1 MTAPNPQVVAAMRQL
16 IAVRETLMVDACT
29 VTRPGAQPSPPDLD
43 PDTGMPLTDPADPEV
58 YVGPCVVADPSSALQ
73 GHRTVND
80 DAGVPNQRVL
90 RVPHR
95 AALLPGDVVTV
106 TASAVSP
113 GLVGSVFTV
122 AGEQERTFATY
133 RRYVLRGSSWEE

>member
-1 MTAPNPQVVAAMRQL
+1 MTAPNPQVVAALTEL
-16 IAVRETLMVDACT
+16 IRVRETLMVDACT
-29 VTRPGAQPSPPDLD
+29 VTRPGAQPSTPDLD
-43 PDTGMPLTDPADPEV
+43 PATGMPLADPADPEV
-58 YVGPCVVADPSSALQ
+58 YAGPCTVADPSSALQ

-106 TASAVSP
+106 TACAVAP

-122 AGEQERTFATY
+122 AGENERTFATF
-133 RRYVLRGSSWEE
+133 RKYVLRGSSWEE

>member
-16 IAVRETLMVDACT
+16 IAVRETLMVDECT
-29 VTRPGAQPSPPDLD
+29 VTRPGEQPATPDLD
-43 PDTGMPLTDPADPEV
+43 PDTGMPLVDPADPDV
-58 YVGPCVVADPSSALQ
+58 YAGPCTIADPSSALQ

-80 DAGVPNQRVL
+80 DAGVPNQLVL

-106 TASAVSP
+106 TACAVSP

-122 AGEQERTFATY
+122 AGEQERTYATY